1 MRHFSEIAARLLR
14 LILTGLCRL
23 WTGVRTHWVG
33 CSPAPLPRIYFA
45 NHSSHMDGLVI
56 WTGLPSELR
65 ERTSLVAAKDYW
77 ESTPL
82 RIWLTSRVFRT
93 VLVERGRTPQGRGRR
108 TGRHPLD
115 GPVSILQRGESLI
128 LFPEGT
134 RHAGED
140 IRPFRSGLYHL
151 AKMCPEAELVPVYL
165 DNFYRV
171 LPKGCRL
178 MVPIL
183 CSVIIGAPLRLEAR
197 ENRRDFLK
205 RMKEALEQ
213 LKAGNT

>member
-1 MRHFSEIAARLLR
+1 MKLLSEIAAYLLR

-23 WTGVRTHWVG
+23 WTGVRIRWEG

-45 NHSSHMDGLVI
+45 NHSSHLDGLVI

-77 ESTPL
+77 ECTPL
-82 RIWLTSRVFRT
+82 RRWLTSRVFRT
-93 VLVERGRTPQGRGRR
+93 VLVDRGRAPEGRSDGAR
-108 TGRHPLD
+108 RHPLD
-115 GPVSILQRGESLI
+115 ELISVLRRGESLI

-134 RHAGED
+134 RHAGEEML
-140 IRPFRSGLYHL
+140 PFKSGLYHL
-151 AKMCPEAELVPVYL
+151 TKMCPEAELVPVYL

-183 CSVIIGAPLRLEAR
+183 CSVTIGAPLRLEAG
-197 ENRRDFLK
+197 ETRRDFLD
-205 RMKEALEQ
+205 RMKEALER
-213 LKAGNT
+213 LKAGNA